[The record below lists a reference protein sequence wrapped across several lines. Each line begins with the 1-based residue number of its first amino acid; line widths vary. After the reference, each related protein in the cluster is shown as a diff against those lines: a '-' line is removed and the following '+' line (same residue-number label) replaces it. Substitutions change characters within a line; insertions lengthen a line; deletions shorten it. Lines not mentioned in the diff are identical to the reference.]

1 MIKLKDLLLE
11 KGISFYKPNFEF
23 EWEEAIRYPELK
35 SLGKKTWIE
44 LAKNGTDVK
53 YSEIK
58 DDLANV
64 DLNFDKLETPKKQ
77 RFYSAFKNAV
87 IETPIVLRNSNWTE
101 EGEKEYDLLGGN
113 TRIAGL
119 VKHGIDPTLW
129 VVDIS

>member
-1 MIKLKDLLLE
+1 M
-11 KGISFYKPNFEF
+11 
-23 EWEEAIRYPELK
+23 
-35 SLGKKTWIE
+35 
-44 LAKNGTDVK
+44 
-53 YSEIK
+53 
-58 DDLANV
+58 

-87 IETPIVLRNSNWTE
+87 IETPIVLRNSNWIE